1 MRSRIIVVALMLFLV
16 AGAVAEAN
24 EFPRWWPWLY
34 RHGIQTDSN
43 TVSIVTNTAN
53 IASIQE
59 WIDYG
64 GYASLWELGYDGVDI
79 YAQISQYTPGPI
91 GGYFQIDSSFVM
103 TAQTNL
109 VFDSIFT
116 TNAAGH
122 IIIRTI
128 DP

>member
-1 MRSRIIVVALMLFLV
+1 MRRWICILVVFFSAVGIVSAADF
-16 AGAVAEAN
+16 
-24 EFPRWWPWLY
+24 RQWWPWLY
-34 RHGIQTDSN
+34 KHGKITDSN
-43 TVSIVTNTAN
+43 TVSIVV
-53 IASIQE
+53 IDE
-59 WIDYG
+59 WVEYG
-64 GYASLWELGYDGVDI
+64 GYASLWELGYDGVNI
-79 YAQISQYTPGPI
+79 YAQIKQYLPGQI